1 MRVISPSAK
10 ILTSID
16 SLEILKFIEKVGR
29 TCYKSEDKITNESC
43 YKFVKMIV
51 DSGHESVLEHR
62 GFTVEFTNDRGVSHE
77 EVRHRL
83 ASFSQES
90 TRYCNYSKDK
100 FDKNITYI
108 DIQGAKKYD
117 KAMDNLDPKTFDLIY
132 NEWYEA
138 CLDAERHYMKM
149 IELGAT
155 PQLARSVLNNST
167 KTTIC
172 VTANLREWRTIL
184 KQRTSPAAHPQIRE
198 VMIPL
203 LEELKSNIPIIFD
216 DINP

>member
-10 ILTSID
+10 ILTPID
-16 SLEILKFIEKVGR
+16 GLEILKFIEKVGR
-29 TCYKSEDKITNESC
+29 TCYKSEDKITDESC
-43 YKFVKMIV
+43 YRFVKMII
-51 DSGHESVLEHR
+51 DNGHESVLEHR
-62 GFTVEFTNDRGVSHE
+62 GFTVEFVNDRGVSHE

-90 TRYCNYSKDK
+90 SRYCDYSKGK
-100 FDKNITYI
+100 FDKSVTYI

-117 KAMDNLDPKTFDLIY
+117 KAVDKLDSKTFDLIY
-132 NEWYEA
+132 SEWYEA
-138 CLDAERHYMKM
+138 CLDAERHYMKL

-172 VTANLREWRTIL
+172 ITANLREWRTIL

-203 LEELKSNIPIIFD
+203 LEELKSKIPIVFD